1 MLKDV
6 KDRKENGFRYKV
18 AFDGAWHP
26 SKNFFFRGWVTFY
39 VKQSEVHVAVSADK
53 YFKQNPSADKEWA
66 RLIGHCGLVDE
77 ENEKNWIEV
86 PIKKNWME
94 LNEKFLCY
102 IDEMNDEKLGNL
114 FRFLVAVGS
123 TMDPS
128 TLKN

>member
-1 MLKDV
+1 
-6 KDRKENGFRYKV
+6 
-18 AFDGAWHP
+18 
-26 SKNFFFRGWVTFY
+26 
-39 VKQSEVHVAVSADK
+39 
-53 YFKQNPSADKEWA
+53 
-66 RLIGHCGLVDE
+66 
-77 ENEKNWIEV
+77 
-86 PIKKNWME
+86 ME

>member
-1 MLKDV
+1 MLQCQ
-6 KDRKENGFRYKV
+6 RINI
-18 AFDGAWHP
+18 
-26 SKNFFFRGWVTFY
+26 S
-39 VKQSEVHVAVSADK
+39 
-53 YFKQNPSADKEWA
+53 NPSADKEWA